1 MIKKDRNGFLSIDL
15 KVANMR
21 NVQNFTVY
29 PYDGGDEIKIQS
41 DKRIASINIRTGEG
55 KINRKNEQ
63 NGAYF
68 IHLQM
73 GVIKFKIDEEI
84 KIAFQKYFWENEG
97 KDGGGKVIKWE
108 EKELFSKK

>member
-55 KINRKNEQ
+55 KI
-63 NGAYF
+63 
-68 IHLQM
+68 
-73 GVIKFKIDEEI
+73 
-84 KIAFQKYFWENEG
+84 
-97 KDGGGKVIKWE
+97 
-108 EKELFSKK
+108 